1 MMSIYMKI
9 KTTADKLLKKYGE
22 EPLTLTFI
30 TKGTYNP
37 ATGEVP
43 TSSTTASVYGVITVD
58 LVGQEEDQT
67 FKREQPVAIIQV
79 PTSYLRFPVPGDMI
93 TDSEGSVFIIEKFQN
108 VKPGATAVVWKLWL
122 KG

>member
-1 MMSIYMKI
+1 M
-9 KTTADKLLKKYGE
+9 ANKLLKKYGE

-30 TKGTYNP
+30 TKGTYVP
-37 ATGEVP
+37 STGEVP

-58 LVGQEEDQT
+58 LVGQEEDQA
-67 FKREQPVAIIQV
+67 FKREQPVAIVQV
-79 PTSYLRFPVPGDMI
+79 PTSYSRFPVPGDTI